1 MFDLIVLA
9 LADYRLSLI
18 LSKDTIS
25 EDLRARLGRRAY
37 RGGAWKFAA
46 DLINCPYC
54 VGVWGALFLTMA
66 SKVRPGKALAYVLA
80 VAGLQDVLQ
89 GLLWGDDEE

>member
-1 MFDLIVLA
+1 MFDLAVLA

-25 EDLRARLGRRAY
+25 DDLRAKLGRRAY

-46 DLINCPYC
+46 DLINCPFC
-54 VGVWGALFLTMA
+54 LGVWGAVALVLLNRFK
-66 SKVRPGKALAYVLA
+66 SGKALAYVLA
-80 VAGLQDVLQ
+80 VAGLQDIIQ
-89 GLLWGDDEE
+89 GLLWGDDDE